1 MSDHFDE
8 PVPDHLADTG
18 QMRAVDPLADTNP
31 MQAIPDYM
39 ADTGP
44 VRAIRDHVP
53 FWQRSVGCV
62 SLLGAFVLTAA
73 TVYILIA
80 PTETAPLPDKP
91 PAQDAA
97 AVIPTLTVP
106 PQQPSSTPPQVVE
119 TAGEQAQTVVILPTL
134 DPNAVVSLLDEP
146 PVRIAAA
153 EIDYEMVRDTY
164 NPFTIIPERPRSSV
178 ETYTIAQGDTIFGIA
193 ERFGLQPE
201 SIVWANDSRIV
212 EGLRPGR
219 EIYILPV
226 DGVYHEVL
234 QDQPISDI
242 AAAYKVDPFAII
254 ESEYNQLFGATPETA
269 LPSGTRVVV
278 PGGQREQIT
287 WTPTVE
293 RVGGDGTSGGGSGA
307 QISFAPGDP
316 GSCGLVDNVGG
327 AFWAPPVAGYEWIRG
342 FTGYH
347 SGVDLSASV
356 GTPVFAANS
365 GNVVFAG
372 WSNWGYGYTV
382 VLAHGPYTTL
392 YGHLSS
398 IAVGCGQYASAG
410 TVIGAVGTSGNSSGP
425 HLHFEI
431 RYFDTPIDPTLIM
444 PF

>member
-18 QMRAVDPLADTNP
+18 QMRAIDPLADTNP
-31 MQAIPDYM
+31 MGAIPDHL
-39 ADTGP
+39 ADTGQMRA
-44 VRAIRDHVP
+44 VRDTVP
-53 FWQRSVGCV
+53 WWGRAVGCV
-62 SLLGAFVLTAA
+62 SLLGALVLTTAA
-73 TVYILIA
+73 VYLLVA
-80 PTETAPLPDKP
+80 PDESAPPLPAVPPNQADAPL
-91 PAQDAA
+91 
-97 AVIPTLTVP
+97 IPTLTMP
-106 PQQPSSTPPQVVE
+106 PPTTIPPTVAETVGETVE
-119 TAGEQAQTVVILPTL
+119 TVVILPTL
-134 DPNAVVSLLDEP
+134 DPNAMVSLLAAP
-146 PVRIAAA
+146 PVRVAAA
-153 EIDYEMVRDTY
+153 EIDYETVRNPY
-164 NPFTIIPERPRSSV
+164 NPFTIIPERPRSEV
-178 ETYTIAQGDTIFGIA
+178 EVYTIAQGDTIFGIA
-193 ERFGLQPE
+193 ERYGLQPE
-201 SIVWANDSRIV
+201 SIVWANGNSIV

-219 EIYILPV
+219 DLYILPV
-226 DGVYHEVL
+226 DGVYHEVI
-234 QDQPISDI
+234 QDQPISEI
-242 AAAYKVDPFAII
+242 AAAYRVDAFAII
-254 ESEYNQLFGATPETA
+254 ESEYNQLFGATPDTL

-278 PGGQREQIT
+278 PGGTREQIS
-287 WTPTVE
+287 WAPTVE
-293 RVGGDGTSGGGSGA
+293 RVGGDGTSGGGGGA

-316 GSCGLVDNVGG
+316 GSCGLVENVGG
-327 AFWAPPVAGYEWIRG
+327 GGWAAPVAGYEWIRG

-365 GNVVFAG
+365 GNVIFAG

-425 HLHFEI
+425 HLHFEV